1 MKNLI
6 LFLFFLS
13 PHLPLHSQSFDLLKD
28 YQPGQSIVYQFHR
41 TASPAGFFQD
51 TSSIINIFDGI
62 YRTYIDSITLNVNDS
77 IKTYHLLIHK
87 AGTELIRNVNRI
99 ISSRN
104 IDSLYVSSIKEFVN
118 VNFRSGEHK
127 IKGWLFPDTVN
138 QSPRCPEDSTIFYP
152 YSNYYRFYHL
162 PSVDTFDIR
171 GDTLLFTNVATD
183 CFDIGYTVRLRI
195 TINDGLL
202 QRSNSLYNFFDWSY
216 SDVFNKEEV
225 SGLNIVNQIPEQFLL
240 HQNYPNPFNPIT
252 SIKYSVPKTSKISLV
267 IYDIL
272 GREITTLVNEEKPSG
287 NYTVEFNGANLSS
300 GVYFYVMR
308 ADNFIDT
315 KKFILLK

>member
-1 MKNLI
+1 MKYLI
-6 LFLFFLS
+6 LLLFFLS
-13 PHLPLHSQSFDLLKD
+13 LNLPLQSQSFDLLKD
-28 YQPGQSIVYQFHR
+28 YQPGQSIVYQFDR
-41 TASPAGFFQD
+41 SASPAGFFQD
-51 TSSIINIFDGI
+51 TSSIINIFDGT
-62 YRTYIDSITLNVNDS
+62 YRTYIDSITFNFNDS

-87 AGTELIRNVNRI
+87 VGTEIIRNVNRI

-104 IDSLYVSSIKEFVN
+104 IDTLYGSSIKEFVN

-152 YSNYYRFYHL
+152 YSNYYRFYHF
-162 PSVDTFDIR
+162 PSADTFDIR
-171 GDTLLFTNVATD
+171 GDTLLLTNVATD

-202 QRSNSLYNFFDWSY
+202 QRSNSLFNFFDWSY

-240 HQNYPNPFNPIT
+240 YQNYPNPFNPIT
-252 SIKYSVPKTSKISLV
+252 TIKYSIPKTSNISLV
-267 IYDIL
+267 VYDVL
-272 GREITTLVNEEKPSG
+272 GREITTLVNEEKLSG
-287 NYTVEFNGANLSS
+287 NYTVQFNGSNFSS